1 MMIDWEGA
9 ELCYYYNGESHGID
23 LSDTQFAIVA
33 KILGLEI
40 NHDGSVN
47 CFSDETLKRFIG
59 MDSNPLKLK
68 KKKSREN
75 PCSFFIGSVHRGN
88 ENASELVAQ

>member
-1 MMIDWEGA
+1 MEWEGA
-9 ELCYYYNGESHGID
+9 ELCYYINGESHGID

-40 NHDGSVN
+40 NPDGSVN
-47 CFSDETLKRFIG
+47 CFSDDTLKRFIG

-68 KKKSREN
+68 KYRAGK
-75 PCSFFIGSVHRGN
+75 PLLFFIIPFHN
-88 ENASELVAQ
+88 LWNASEQGAQ

>member
-1 MMIDWEGA
+1 MIDWEGA

-23 LSDTQFAIVA
+23 LSDTQFAVIA

-40 NHDGSVN
+40 NPDGSVN

-68 KKKSREN
+68 KYRAGKA
-75 PCSFFIGSVHRGN
+75 PALFFTVPFHSH

>member
-9 ELCYYYNGESHGID
+9 ELCYYYNGESYGID

-40 NHDGSVN
+40 TPDGSVT
-47 CFSDETLKRFIG
+47 CFSDETLKRFAN
-59 MDSNPLKLK
+59 MNSNPLKLK
-68 KKKSREN
+68 K
-75 PCSFFIGSVHRGN
+75 I
-88 ENASELVAQ
+88 

>member
-1 MMIDWEGA
+1 MDWEGA

-40 NHDGSVN
+40 TEDGVRA
-47 CFSDETLKRFIG
+47 FSDDTLKRLFEMKG
-59 MDSNPLKLK
+59 NPLQLMKM
-68 KKKSREN
+68 
-75 PCSFFIGSVHRGN
+75 
-88 ENASELVAQ
+88 

>member
-1 MMIDWEGA
+1 MEWEGA
-9 ELCYYYNGESHGID
+9 ELCYYINGESHGID
-23 LSDTQFAIVA
+23 LSDTHCHRC
-33 KILGLEI
+33 KDTGLEI

-68 KKKSREN
+68 KYRAGVF
-75 PCSFFIGSVHRGN
+75 PALFFIGSVHRGN
-88 ENASELVAQ
+88 ENASEQGAQ

>member
-59 MDSNPLKLK
+59 MDSNPLKLEK
-68 KKKSREN
+68 NIEQGK
-75 PCSFFIGSVHRGN
+75 PLLFFYRLGPSW
-88 ENASELVAQ
+88 

>member
-47 CFSDETLKRFIG
+47 CFSDETLKRMTG

-68 KKKSREN
+68 K
-75 PCSFFIGSVHRGN
+75 I
-88 ENASELVAQ
+88 

>member
-1 MMIDWEGA
+1 MEWEGA
-9 ELCYYYNGESHGID
+9 ELCYYINGESHGID

-40 NHDGSVN
+40 NPDGSVN
-47 CFSDETLKRFIG
+47 CFSDDTLKRFIG

-68 KKKSREN
+68 KITKRQVPFSAEN
-75 PCSFFIGSVHRGN
+75 NYTMHG
-88 ENASELVAQ
+88 QDKD

>member
-1 MMIDWEGA
+1 MTDMEWEGA
-9 ELCYYYNGESHGID
+9 ELCYYINGESHGID

-40 NHDGSVN
+40 NPDGSVN
-47 CFSDETLKRFIG
+47 CFSDDMLKRFIG

-68 KKKSREN
+68 K
-75 PCSFFIGSVHRGN
+75 I
-88 ENASELVAQ
+88 

>member
-1 MMIDWEGA
+1 MDWEGA

-40 NHDGSVN
+40 TEDGVRA
-47 CFSDETLKRFIG
+47 FSDDTLKRLFE
-59 MDSNPLKLK
+59 MKSNPLQLVK
-68 KKKSREN
+68 K
-75 PCSFFIGSVHRGN
+75 
-88 ENASELVAQ
+88 